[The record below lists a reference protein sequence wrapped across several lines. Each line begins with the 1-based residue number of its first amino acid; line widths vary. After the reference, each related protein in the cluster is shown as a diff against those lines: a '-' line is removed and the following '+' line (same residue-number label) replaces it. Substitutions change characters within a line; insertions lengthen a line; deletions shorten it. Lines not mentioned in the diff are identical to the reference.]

1 MVKKINLAPT
11 SPTNFVL
18 SEKIDVD
25 PGHRLLALAKYVPD
39 LLDLPASGLKKYLDH
54 AECYDG

>member
-11 SPTNFVL
+11 SPTSFLL

-39 LLDLPASGLKKYLDH
+39 LLGHPPPPVWVIPFSAPV
-54 AECYDG
+54 

>member
-11 SPTNFVL
+11 SPTSFLL

-25 PGHRLLALAKYVPD
+25 PGHRLLALARYVPD
-39 LLDLPASGLKKYLDH
+39 LLDLRAVEPRLDH
-54 AECYDG
+54 RGVHR